1 MCTSEQGVS
10 GSLAAWW
17 GTATSTA
24 HRPKL
29 LAIFR
34 DEPIARMQALSL
46 PMHWS
51 PTWGAH
57 FLYTSSVHNAGGR
70 TLGGEREASGR
81 SGATVPGRSSFC
93 NKAGPG
99 APRVDMLKS
108 ATRLVFHSLPAA
120 GRTPVLVAGTLRFS
134 RCTFVIF
141 RKYLAL
147 YQKYLA
153 IPQISGGFVG
163 SYR

>member
-1 MCTSEQGVS
+1 M
-10 GSLAAWW
+10 
-17 GTATSTA
+17 
-24 HRPKL
+24 H
-29 LAIFR
+29 FR
-34 DEPIARMQALSL
+34 DEPIGRMQALSL

-51 PTWGAH
+51 PIWGAH
-57 FLYTSSVHNAGGR
+57 FLYTSSIDNAGGNAAGIWR
-70 TLGGEREASGR
+70 EVRSNCARPTGSTWESGGK

-99 APRVDMLKS
+99 TPRVDMLKS